1 MDNKQSIRELYQHLT
16 VARAILEDTELQ
28 DEIEDNTNLD
38 VYGIYNFINELE
50 DAIMDNYGF

>member
-1 MDNKQSIRELYQHLT
+1 MDNKQYIRELYQHLT
-16 VARAILEDTELQ
+16 VARSILEDTDLQ

-38 VYGIYNFINELE
+38 VYGIYNTINELE